1 MDWHHLIYKTYV
13 CLLQPFPLVQLSAL
27 RLVEIS
33 CCLAPDDVS
42 ATEHSAS
49 PVLLRGTHICTAWQ
63 PAIRHSNCINIIN
76 F

>member
-33 CCLAPDDVS
+33 CCLAPV
-42 ATEHSAS
+42 
-49 PVLLRGTHICTAWQ
+49 TA
-63 PAIRHSNCINIIN
+63 PYKLSYYYYYYYYYHRKR
-76 F
+76 